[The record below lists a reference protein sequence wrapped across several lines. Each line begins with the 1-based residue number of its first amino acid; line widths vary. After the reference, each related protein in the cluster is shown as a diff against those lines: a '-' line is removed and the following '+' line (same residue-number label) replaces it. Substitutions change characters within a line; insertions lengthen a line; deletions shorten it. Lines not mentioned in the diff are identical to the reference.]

1 MKKRIISIITI
12 CVLILTIPFMIFAH
26 SGRTDSN
33 GGHKD
38 NKNKSGLGSYHYHCG
53 GYPAHLH
60 SNGVCPY
67 KGGGS
72 TSTSTTMS
80 TTTYA
85 TTINAINVPTNV
97 NAGDRVKLEG
107 KVYPSNAVDSSITW
121 SSDNPSVASVSSSGE
136 LTAVGIGTATISAK
150 TSRGT
155 TTKFKVK
162 VNEVFAEKIVI
173 ENKLESIFVGD
184 SQSVNV
190 TFIPENTTDKTIVWT
205 SDNDDVAIVSTDGLL
220 TGISEGKAII
230 TATHGE
236 LLIDSFE
243 VEVKPV
249 LADRINIKIN
259 DVNSKEYSL
268 KKGEKIQLKAE
279 VLPDNTTEKTVKW
292 SVSDESVATID
303 ENGLLTGIET
313 GTVTVTASTVNGVKE
328 EAEIEVS
335 SNADALAGFGV
346 TCAAA
351 GGIALYMRK
360 RKNKKQ
366 FN

>member
-26 SGRTDSN
+26 SGRTDSS

-85 TTINAINVPTNV
+85 TRINAVNVPASV
-97 NAGDRVKLEG
+97 NAGDKVKLEG

-136 LTAVGIGTATISAK
+136 LTAVGVGTVTISAK

-155 TTKFKVK
+155 TTRFTVK

-184 SQSVNV
+184 SQSLNV
-190 TFIPENTTDKTIVWT
+190 AFTPENTTDKTIVWT
-205 SDNDDVAIVSTDGLL
+205 SDNDDIATVSIDGML
-220 TGISEGKAII
+220 TGISEGKTII
-230 TATHGE
+230 TAVYKDFF
-236 LLIDSFE
+236 DSFE

-249 LADRINIKIN
+249 LADKINIKIN
-259 DVNSKEYSL
+259 DVNSKEYNL
-268 KKGEKIQLKAE
+268 KKGEKIQFKAE
-279 VLPDNTTEKTVKW
+279 VLPENTTDKTVEW
-292 SVSDESVATID
+292 SVSDKNIATID
-303 ENGLLTGIET
+303 ENGLLTCIES
-313 GTVTVTASTVNGVKE
+313 GTVIVTASTVNGVME
-328 EAEIEVS
+328 EVEVEVS

-360 RKNKKQ
+360 RKTKKQ
-366 FN
+366 SN

>member
-1 MKKRIISIITI
+1 MKKRIISTITI
-12 CVLILTIPFMIFAH
+12 CILILTVPFMIFAH
-26 SGRTDSN
+26 SGRTDSS

-60 SNGVCPY
+60 KNGVCPY
-67 KGGGS
+67 KGGS
-72 TSTSTTMS
+72 TSTSTPMS

-85 TTINAINVPTNV
+85 TKMNAVNVPSTV
-97 NAGDRVKLEG
+97 NAGDTVKLEA

-121 SSDNPSVASVSSSGE
+121 SSDNPSVASVSSSGV
-136 LTAVGIGTATISAK
+136 LTATGVGTATISAK

-155 TTKFKVK
+155 TNKFTIK

-173 ENKLESIFVGD
+173 ENKLQSILVGD
-184 SQSVNV
+184 NQSLNV
-190 TFIPENTTDKTIVWT
+190 VFTPENTTDKTIVWN
-205 SDNDDVAIVSTDGLL
+205 SDNDDVATISADGLL
-220 TGISEGKAII
+220 TGISDGKTII
-230 TATHGE
+230 TASHGE
-236 LLIDSFE
+236 LVDSFE

-249 LADRINIKIN
+249 LADKINIKIN
-259 DVNSKEYSL
+259 DLNSKEYSL

-279 VLPDNTTEKTVKW
+279 VLPDNTTDKKVKW
-292 SVSDESVATID
+292 SVSDESIAIID

-313 GTVTVTASTVNGVKE
+313 GTVSITASTVNGVKE
-328 EAEIEVS
+328 ELEIEVS
-335 SNADALAGFGV
+335 SNSDALAGFGV

-351 GGIALYMRK
+351 GGIAIYMRK
-360 RKNKKQ
+360 KKNKKQ